1 MADVE
6 PGPGNN
12 YQVGPTLTFSRARW
26 NAVMASI
33 AARLKARE
41 LLEATFET
49 LIANGTQAA
58 LDLISQNVAPQLED
72 LIEQIN
78 ALEEQLEDIIGGGTA
93 PNALQLGGQ
102 NPSYY
107 LALANATGTL
117 PVEKVTGVSTLIDA
131 AVASL
136 VNGSPAAL
144 DTLKELSDALGGDA
158 NFASSVAAA
167 LGGKLAKASNLSDLG
182 NKDQALSNLLG
193 GATGIAMF
201 KAATAAAGLT
211 ALGLTDR
218 QVPAGSI
225 IQVIGTAAPSGFI
238 KANGAALSRSTYAD
252 LWAYAQSSGALVSQ
266 SAYDSGQWGAF
277 GAGDGSTTFRIPDLR
292 GIFLR
297 GLDDGRA
304 ADPGR
309 VIGAYQASQN
319 LSHGHGINDPGH
331 AHSVYDPAHSHGV
344 NDPGHSHYFERPRS
358 DNQSIIGGA
367 SSDYSRPLE
376 GANTSAAGTGIW
388 LSASGTGISIY
399 GAGTGISIQSSGGG
413 EARPQNVPAL
423 YCIKY

>member
-6 PGPGNN
+6 PGPDNN

-158 NFASSVAAA
+158 NFAASVAAA
-167 LGGKLAKASNLSDLG
+167 LGGKLAKASNLSDLSDK
-182 NKDQALSNLLG
+182 NTALTNMGG
-193 GATGIAMF
+193 GAAGIPVF
-201 KAATAAAGLT
+201 KAATVDALLLLLGGTAGIDIFKASTASAAQSALGVSTFIKSLLDDTSGDAAFTTMGATKSFGSAGYQKLPSGLIIQWKLHTGGEGGISSPWPITFPNACLHAQLTPVANSGSGFAWAAWVVSFDTFGLT
-211 ALGLTDR
+211 GIRRYLT
-218 QVPAGSI
+218 
-225 IQVIGTAAPSGFI
+225 
-238 KANGAALSRSTYAD
+238 
-252 LWAYAQSSGALVSQ
+252 
-266 SAYDSGQWGAF
+266 
-277 GAGDGSTTFRIPDLR
+277 
-292 GIFLR
+292 
-297 GLDDGRA
+297 
-304 ADPGR
+304 
-309 VIGAYQASQN
+309 
-319 LSHGHGINDPGH
+319 
-331 AHSVYDPAHSHGV
+331 
-344 NDPGHSHYFERPRS
+344 
-358 DNQSIIGGA
+358 
-367 SSDYSRPLE
+367 
-376 GANTSAAGTGIW
+376 
-388 LSASGTGISIY
+388 SGTIGDAGEPVYVFGIGY
-399 GAGTGISIQSSGGG
+399 
-413 EARPQNVPAL
+413 
-423 YCIKY
+423 

>member
-6 PGPGNN
+6 PGPDNN
-12 YQVGPTLTFSRARW
+12 YQVGPTLAFSRARW

-117 PVEKVTGVSTLIDA
+117 PVEKVTGVAALIDA
-131 AVASL
+131 AVAAL

-144 DTLKELSDALGGDA
+144 DTIRELADALGGDA
-158 NFASSVAAA
+158 NFATSMAAA
-167 LGGKLAKASNLSDLG
+167 LGNRLRFDAA
-182 NKDQALSNLLG
+182 QALNPTQLTQALANL
-193 GATGIAMF
+193 A
-201 KAATAAAGLT
+201 LT
-211 ALGLTDR
+211 NR
-218 QVPAGSI
+218 QVTAGSV
-225 IQVIGTAAPSGFI
+225 IQVIGTVAPPGTI
-238 KANGAALSRSTYAD
+238 KANGAVLSRTAYAD
-252 LWAYAQSSGALVSQ
+252 LWAYAQASGALVSQ
-266 SAYDSGQWGAF
+266 AAYDAGQWGCF
-277 GAGDGSTTFRIPDLR
+277 SPGDGSTTFRIPDLR
-292 GIFLR
+292 GIFGR
-297 GLDDGRA
+297 GWDDGRGI
-304 ADPGR
+304 DSGR
-309 VIGAYQASQN
+309 QIGSYQGSQN

-331 AHSVYDPAHSHGV
+331 AHGVADPGHNHGV
-344 NDPGHSHYFERPRS
+344 NDPGHAHGVYDPGHSHFEFFSNNGTHGSGSNALGGQS
-358 DNQSIIGGA
+358 DPAQVAPERIVANLTGISIAA
-367 SSDYSRPLE
+367 S
-376 GANTSAAGTGIW
+376 GTGIW
-388 LSASGTGISIY
+388 LN
-399 GAGTGISIQSSGGG
+399 GAGTGIGIYGSGTSISIQAQGGA
-413 EARPQNVPAL
+413 EARPQNVSFL